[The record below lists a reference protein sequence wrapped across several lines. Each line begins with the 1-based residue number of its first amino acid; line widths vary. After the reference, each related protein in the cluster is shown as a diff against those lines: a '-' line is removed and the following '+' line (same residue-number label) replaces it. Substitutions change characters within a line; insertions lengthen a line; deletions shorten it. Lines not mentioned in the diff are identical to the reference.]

1 MRGSVD
7 LKTTLKKRD
16 NMIKMP
22 LSQEDKEILLSQS
35 GSKTLAQ
42 WKEFFGDKYTKKQ
55 IYDFCYRYC
64 KKPKKISEEER
75 SKIQSNNSRK
85 YHINQDYFKEWS
97 HNMAY
102 TLGLW
107 YANGCI
113 YSGRLFD
120 ITLHKK
126 DKYLLKRIAEEL
138 GYEGTLYDYVDRQAA
153 RLNFSC
159 KVIYDDIVAIG
170 GTEQKSLTVTFPEI
184 PHEYLH
190 DFIRG
195 YFDGEGCIMRLKGN
209 RINSAF
215 TCGSKVFLESLLKI
229 LKEEAGVEGGS
240 FDDSC
245 TSLKFGKRDSIKLG
259 KYMYQDNPELFLK
272 RKKDKFP
279 LD

>member
-1 MRGSVD
+1 MRGSVN
-7 LKTTLKKRD
+7 LKTTPKKRD
-16 NMIKMP
+16 NMTKMP

-55 IYDFCYRYC
+55 IYDFCYRHC
-64 KKPKKISEEER
+64 EKPKKISEEER
-75 SKIQSNNSRK
+75 SKTQSNNSRK
-85 YHINQDYFKEWS
+85 YHIKQDYFKEWS

-102 TLGLW
+102 ILGLW
-107 YANGCI
+107 YADGCI
-113 YSGRLFD
+113 YGGRLFD

-126 DKYLLKRIAEEL
+126 DKYLLKRVAEEL
-138 GYEGTLYDYVDRQAA
+138 GYEGILYDYVDRQVA

-159 KVIYDDIVAIG
+159 KVMYNDIVALG
-170 GTEQKSLTVTFPEI
+170 GTEQKSLTVTFPKI
-184 PHEYLH
+184 PHEYLY

-195 YFDGEGCIMRLKGN
+195 YFDGDGCIMRLKGN

-215 TCGSKVFLESLLKI
+215 TCGSKVFLESLLEI
-229 LKEEAGVEGGS
+229 LKKEADIEGGA

-245 TSLKFGKRDSIKLG
+245 ASLKFGKRDSIRLG

-272 RKKDKFP
+272 RKKEKFP